1 MDDQMFD
8 QGREA
13 TTVQDLP
20 APDAGT
26 QSLLNELSGMFEDFG
41 PATPPKPA
49 AETPQPLGQSIGQ
62 PLGEPT
68 EAPAEAVTS
77 EEIPVTSPPR
87 IEPPAAI
94 IWKPARRRFR
104 FRR

>member
-1 MDDQMFD
+1 MDDHSSD

-41 PATPPKPA
+41 AANPPRPQA
-49 AETPQPLGQSIGQ
+49 DAPQPVEQ
-62 PLGEPT
+62 PLGEPL
-68 EAPAEAVTS
+68 EAPAQAVTS

-87 IEPPAAI
+87 VEPPTAI
-94 IWKPARRRFR
+94 IWKPERRRFR
-104 FRR
+104 FKR